1 MARRPSNDS
10 TPNLLDLLP
19 KLGSEE
25 PGEEAGPALRDR
37 SHSLAHDQLLLE
49 RLEVENFWSY
59 RKATVQ
65 FEPGTTVIAGPNGS
79 GKSSLLESVFFALYG
94 SEARHVIGRG
104 LDEILR
110 IGAETG
116 SVKLS
121 FCYSG
126 RRYTA
131 QIALRRQK
139 NITKSERDGCQLS
152 CDDGTVW
159 VGVEDVTA
167 EIEKLFG
174 MDRDGFTNCVYVRQG
189 EIDKLIRADRKTR
202 EQMLDG
208 LLGLYKLDLYVS
220 PRAKEAQRA
229 LNRRAELSAERISR
243 LNREIESLE
252 SEDLGRQKQQ
262 LTEQIETVHLDL
274 KKLDEQRTDA
284 YKLLQSYEE
293 ALKQFQQT
301 QQEAQQTKRELSE
314 KERRLAQR
322 EAERRALE
330 AELETLEARQQKT
343 LLVIKTSLQKWDAAL
358 PQILG
363 SLERA
368 TTWEEI
374 LWLSDALS
382 EGRHRVERQRNIVQE
397 LRETEVRLGA
407 ERAQHE
413 RNLTQ
418 FQEQHR
424 ELLQLSQ
431 REEKQLRQSEAQ
443 QAQTESLLQAQERKL
458 AEIFSGL
465 QSEAQK
471 LGVHYL
477 GEKLEASETAE
488 VRRAWA
494 EHLSILEEHGEQARH
509 AVLEARTQYD
519 LLRRASEEKQKLL
532 AEGRCP
538 TCGQPVTVKHLTEV
552 LEQFRPKLAEL
563 ERLVQEEERAL
574 QRIDEQL
581 SLWRAAQKQLDALL
595 LEGERLQAR
604 RQEAL
609 LQERA
614 LREGR
619 ERLAV
624 LQTRQSELAQRIKTE
639 KKLMATQQTQYEELR
654 TRLKSA
660 QQQLEESLSDR
671 EKLENLKTELEQGLR
686 QRAQWR
692 ERQNARKA
700 LLDNLNELRGD
711 LARLQD
717 RLAQLQARLQSQS
730 ESESK
735 KAQVQQKLEHLQQ
748 QRATAQQKY
757 EELAQ
762 KRGVVQGRLE
772 HLEKLRTEN
781 DQALQEQARLERLHT
796 ELTEIVSIYQST
808 KIELRKRNLEALN
821 YYFNE
826 FFALMDSGDS
836 YRRVRV
842 REDYE
847 IEVELKNG
855 RKLNPAL
862 LSGGERAL
870 TNIALR
876 CSIHQVLA
884 KAVRRMPLILDEPTI
899 YLDRDR
905 IHRLQ
910 FLLEDLGRR
919 VGQVIVVSHEVG
931 LVEGADHEYRTEKG
945 SDNISIIYK
954 VR

>member
-1 MARRPSNDS
+1 MARRPPDDS

-19 KLGSEE
+19 KEIEE
-25 PGEEAGPALRDR
+25 ETGPALRDR
-37 SHSLAHDQLLLE
+37 ARSLAHDQLLLE
-49 RLEVENFWSY
+49 HLEIENFWSY

-65 FEPGTTVIAGPNGS
+65 FEPGITVIAGPNGS

-94 SEARHVIGRG
+94 SEARHVIGRN

-116 SVKLS
+116 SVKLGFS
-121 FCYSG
+121 YSG

-139 NITKSERDGCQLS
+139 SATKSERDGCQLS
-152 CDDGTVW
+152 CEDGTLW

-229 LNRRAELSAERISR
+229 LNRRAEVISERIAR
-243 LNREIESLE
+243 LRAEIEALE
-252 SEDLGRQKQQ
+252 AQELGRQKQQ
-262 LTEQIETVHLDL
+262 LTEEIERVHLNL
-274 KKLDEQRTDA
+274 KELDEQRADA
-284 YKLLQSYEE
+284 YKLLQIYEE
-293 ALKQFQQT
+293 EIKRFQQT
-301 QQEAQQTKRELSE
+301 QQEAEQAKQELKE

-322 EAERRALE
+322 DSERRALE
-330 AELETLEARQQKT
+330 TELEALELRQQKT
-343 LLVIKTSLQKWDAAL
+343 LLGIKTALQKWDVAL
-358 PQILG
+358 APILD

-368 TTWEEI
+368 AAWEEI
-374 LWLSDALS
+374 FRLPTALS
-382 EGRHRVERQRNIVQE
+382 ESRQRVESQRKRVQE
-397 LRETEVRLGA
+397 LREAEVRLA
-407 ERAQHE
+407 TERTQHE
-413 RNLTQ
+413 RNLAQ
-418 FQEQHR
+418 SREQHR
-424 ELLQLSQ
+424 ELMQLCE
-431 REEKQLRQSEAQ
+431 REEKQLRQGEAQ
-443 QAQTESLLQAQERKL
+443 KAQTESLLQTQERQI
-458 AEIFSGL
+458 AEML
-465 QSEAQK
+465 VVLRSEAQEA
-471 LGVHYL
+471 GVSSL
-477 GEKLEASETAE
+477 GENVAASEIAGW
-488 VRRAWA
+488 RAAWS
-494 EHLSILEEHGEQARH
+494 ERLSFLEDQSEQARR
-509 AVLEARTQYD
+509 AVFEARTQYD

-538 TCGQPVTVKHLTEV
+538 TCGQPVTAEHLAEA
-552 LEQFRPKLAEL
+552 LEEFKPRLAEL
-563 ERLVQEEERAL
+563 ERLVQEEEAL
-574 QRIDEQL
+574 LRQIEEKL
-581 SLWRAAQKQLDALL
+581 AHWRSVQKQLDRLL
-595 LEGERLQAR
+595 VEIERLQAR
-604 RQEAL
+604 QQEAA

-614 LREGR
+614 IREGR
-619 ERLAV
+619 ERLTA
-624 LQTRQSELAQRIKTE
+624 LQARLTELDQRIKNE
-639 KKLMATQQTQYEELR
+639 KEIIVAQQSQYEELR
-654 TRLKSA
+654 TRLTSA
-660 QQQLEESLSDR
+660 QQQFEEALSHQQ
-671 EKLENLKTELEQGLR
+671 KLEDLKAEVEQWLR
-686 QRAQWR
+686 QRAHGR
-692 ERQNARKA
+692 EKQSAHKA
-700 LLDNLNELRGD
+700 LLENLNELRGD
-711 LARLQD
+711 VARLQD
-717 RLAQLQARLQSQS
+717 RLAHLQARLQGQS
-730 ESESK
+730 ESERK
-735 KAQVQQKLEHLQQ
+735 KIQVQQRLEQLQQ
-748 QRATAQQKY
+748 QRAAAQNEY
-757 EELAQ
+757 EQLAQ
-762 KRGVVQGRLE
+762 KRGVIQGQLE
-772 HLEKLRTEN
+772 HLERLRAAH
-781 DQALQEQARLERLHT
+781 DQALQEQARLEKLQT
-796 ELTEIVSIYQST
+796 ELAEIVSIYQTT
-808 KIELRKRNLEALN
+808 KVELRKRNLEALN

-842 REDYE
+842 RDDYE

-876 CSIHQVLA
+876 CAIHQVLA

-910 FLLEDLGRR
+910 FLLEDLGKR

-931 LVEGADHEYRTEKG
+931 LVEGADHEYRTEKS

>member
-1 MARRPSNDS
+1 MARRSPHDS

-19 KLGSEE
+19 KDAA
-25 PGEEAGPALRDR
+25 EAGPALRDR
-37 SHSLAHDQLLLE
+37 SHALAHDQLLLE
-49 RLEVENFWSY
+49 CLEVENFWSY

-65 FEPGTTVIAGPNGS
+65 FEPGITVIAGPNGS

-94 SEARHVIGRG
+94 SEARHVIGRN

-116 SVKLS
+116 SVKLGFS
-121 FCYSG
+121 YSG

-139 NITKSERDGCQLS
+139 SSTKSERDGCQLS
-152 CDDGTVW
+152 CEDGTLW

-167 EIEKLFG
+167 EIERLFG

-229 LNRRAELSAERISR
+229 LNRRAELIAKTISR
-243 LNREIESLE
+243 LHTEIESLE
-252 SEDLGRQKQQ
+252 REDLGRQKQQ
-262 LTEQIETVHLDL
+262 LTEQIESVQLEL
-274 KKLDEQRTDA
+274 KKLDEQRADA

-293 ALKQFQQT
+293 ALEQFQQA
-301 QQEAQQTKRELSE
+301 QQEAHQTKRELAE
-314 KERRLAQR
+314 KERRLVQR
-322 EAERRALE
+322 ESERRALE
-330 AELETLEARQQKT
+330 AELETLEVRQQKT
-343 LLVIKTSLQKWDAAL
+343 LLSIKTALQKWNVAPSQLVA
-358 PQILG
+358 

-368 TTWEEI
+368 TTWEEVF
-374 LWLSDALS
+374 WLSDALR
-382 EGRHRVERQRNIVQE
+382 EGRQRVESQRTIVQE
-397 LRETEVRLGA
+397 LRETEVRLA
-407 ERAQHE
+407 TERTQHE

-418 FQEQHR
+418 LQEQHR
-424 ELLQLSQ
+424 ELLQLIQ
-431 REEKQLRQSEAQ
+431 REERQLRQSEAQ
-443 QAQTESLLQAQERKL
+443 RTQTESLVHAQERAF
-458 AEIFSGL
+458 AEIFSQL

-471 LGVHYL
+471 LGVPYET
-477 GEKLEASETAE
+477 EKPEAWEIAE
-488 VRRAWA
+488 WRAAWA
-494 EHLSILEEHGEQARH
+494 ERLSVLEEQGEQVRR

-519 LLRRASEEKQKLL
+519 LLRRTAEEKQKLL

-538 TCGQPVTVKHLTEV
+538 TCGQPVTAEHLAEA
-552 LEQFRPKLAEL
+552 LEEFKPRLAEL
-563 ERLVQEEERAL
+563 ERLVEEEERAL
-574 QRIDEQL
+574 SQIEEKL
-581 SLWRAAQKQLDALL
+581 SRWRAVQQQLDKLL
-595 LEGERLQAR
+595 LAVERLHAR
-604 RQEAL
+604 QQEAI

-614 LREGR
+614 LSEGQ
-619 ERLAV
+619 ERLAA
-624 LQTRQSELAQRIKTE
+624 LHARQAELNERINSEKDVITAQ
-639 KKLMATQQTQYEELR
+639 QSQHEELR
-654 TRLKSA
+654 TRLQLA
-660 QQQLEESLSDR
+660 QQQLEESLAHQER
-671 EKLENLKTELEQGLR
+671 LENFKAEVEQWLR
-686 QRAQWR
+686 QRAHGR
-692 ERQNARKA
+692 EKQNAHKA
-700 LLDNLNELRGD
+700 LLENLNELRGD
-711 LARLQD
+711 VARLQD
-717 RLAQLQARLQSQS
+717 RLAQLQKRLQEQADS
-730 ESESK
+730 EHK
-735 KAQVQQKLEHLQQ
+735 KAQVQQRLDQLQRQRAAAQ
-748 QRATAQQKY
+748 QRY

-762 KRGVVQGRLE
+762 KRGAVHGRLE
-772 HLEKLRTEN
+772 HLERLRAEHE
-781 DQALQEQARLERLHT
+781 QALQEQARLERLHT
-796 ELTEIVSIYQST
+796 ELGEIVSIYQST
-808 KIELRKRNLEALN
+808 KVELRKRNLEALN

-842 REDYE
+842 RDDYE

-876 CSIHQVLA
+876 CAIHQVLA

-910 FLLEDLGRR
+910 FLLEDLGKR

-931 LVEGADHEYRTEKG
+931 LVEGADHEYRTEKS